1 MGGGGLLGGI
11 TGALFGSP
19 STPATPDYAGAAQ
32 QTAQGNLD
40 AARQAT
46 AANRV
51 NQITPY
57 GSLKYA
63 ETGTDK
69 YGNPTWTATTS
80 LSPEMQQLFNY
91 DTQSSLGLG
100 KLQNT
105 GLNYVENMLKT
116 PFDTSQMTQYRGDIQ
131 SPDYKQ
137 VSQGPQFSQLG
148 QAEALQRMGQAPTL
162 GLVGQASQA
171 LGVNPAEQ
179 ALRVGQSELAQGIT
193 PTEQALR
200 IGQAEQ
206 AQGVSPADAM
216 LRAGSTEQLQRD
228 LENQGMAGWDKAT
241 GLLLERLEPSLARQQ
256 KALDTQLANQGIMR
270 GSEAYNQA
278 QQDLAQK
285 QNDLR
290 TQAALSGQQV
300 QQNLFGQ
307 ALQAG
312 QFGNQAMT
320 QEQQNRLANLGF
332 TNTAMQQDYANR
344 LSGQQLQNQAA
355 QQNYANQLA
364 GLGLNNQAIA
374 QNFAQNLSAQQL
386 QNQAAQQNYA
396 NQLAGAGFNQAAIQQ
411 NFGNAVTAQQLA
423 NQAAQQNYANQLSGT
438 AANNQAL
445 LGMNQ
450 AQLANLGFSNE
461 AAQQDYANRQAMIN
475 QQNTIGQQGYQNQ
488 LAAQQANNAAMSQG
502 FANQLAAAQLANQ
515 ARGQQFAEAG
525 YLRNEPINTL
535 NAIRAGS
542 QVTGPTFQNV
552 PLQATTAGADL
563 LGAAGMTGNA
573 AIAQANAQNA
583 QQNAMMQG
591 LFSLGGAALM
601 SDIRTKENIKHLGY
615 LTNGLPFYE
624 FEYKPEF
631 KAFGGEGKHVGVM
644 AQEVEQV
651 LPHAVIEINGY
662 KVVNYGALQ

>member
-19 STPATPDYAGAAQ
+19 STPATPDYAGAATA
-32 QTAQGNLD
+32 TAQGNLD
-40 AARQAT
+40 AARAAT

-69 YGNPTWTATTS
+69 YGNPLWTATTS
-80 LSPEMQQLFNY
+80 LSPEMQQLYNY
-91 DTQSSLGLG
+91 DTQSALGLG
-100 KLQNT
+100 QLQNT
-105 GLNYVENMLKT
+105 GLNYVQNMLQT
-116 PFDTSQMTQYRGDIQ
+116 PFDTSGMTQYRGDIQ
-131 SPDYKQ
+131 SPTYGQ
-137 VSQGPQFSQLG
+137 VGQGPQFSALG
-148 QAEALQRMGQAPTL
+148 QAEAMQ
-162 GLVGQASQA
+162 
-171 LGVNPAEQ
+171 
-179 ALRVGQSELAQGIT
+179 
-193 PTEQALR
+193 
-200 IGQAEQ
+200 
-206 AQGVSPADAM
+206 
-216 LRAGSTEQLQRD
+216 RAGSTEQLQRD

-241 GLLLERLEPSLARQQ
+241 GLLMQRLEPSLERQQ

-332 TNTAMQQDYANR
+332 SNT
-344 LSGQQLQNQAA
+344 
-355 QQNYANQLA
+355 
-364 GLGLNNQAIA
+364 
-374 QNFAQNLSAQQL
+374 
-386 QNQAAQQNYA
+386 
-396 NQLAGAGFNQAAIQQ
+396 
-411 NFGNAVTAQQLA
+411 
-423 NQAAQQNYANQLSGT
+423 
-438 AANNQAL
+438 
-445 LGMNQ
+445 
-450 AQLANLGFSNE
+450 
-461 AAQQDYANRQAMIN
+461 AAQQDFENRQAMIN
-475 QQNTIGQQGYQNQ
+475 QLNTIGQQGYQNQ

-563 LGAAGMTGNA
+563 LSAAGMTGNA
-573 AIAQANAQNA
+573 AIANANAENA
-583 QQNAMMQG
+583 NRNAMIQG
-591 LFSLGGAALM
+591 LFSLGSAGVSKY
-601 SDIRTKENIKHLGY
+601 SDIRTKENIKAIGFLPSG
-615 LTNGLPFYE
+615 LTVYE
-624 FEYKPEF
+624 FEYKPEW
-631 KAFGGEGKHVGVM
+631 KDIAGHGKQIGVM
-644 AQEVEQV
+644 AQEVEKV
-651 LPHAVIEINGY
+651 LPHAVITLDDGY
-662 KVVNYGALQ
+662 KMVNYGALQ

>member
-1 MGGGGLLGGI
+1 MGGGGGLLGGI

-19 STPATPDYAGAAQ
+19 SQPATPDYAGAAQ

-40 AARQAT
+40 AARAAT

-51 NQITPY
+51 NQVTPY
-57 GSLKYA
+57 GSLSYA
-63 ETGTDK
+63 ETGSDK
-69 YGNPTWTATTS
+69 YGNPTWTATTG

-91 DTQSSLGLG
+91 DTQSAIGLG

-105 GLNYVENMLKT
+105 GLNYVQNMLAS
-116 PFDTSQMTQYRGDIQ
+116 PFDTSGMTQYRGDIQ
-131 SPDYKQ
+131 SPTYNQ
-137 VSQGPQFSQLG
+137 VGQGPQFSALG
-148 QAEALQRMGQAPTL
+148 QAEAMQ
-162 GLVGQASQA
+162 
-171 LGVNPAEQ
+171 
-179 ALRVGQSELAQGIT
+179 
-193 PTEQALR
+193 
-200 IGQAEQ
+200 
-206 AQGVSPADAM
+206 
-216 LRAGSTEQLQRD
+216 RAGGTEQLQRD

-241 GLLLERLEPSLARQQ
+241 GLLMERLNPSLERQQ
-256 KALDTQLANQGIMR
+256 KSLDTQLANQGIMR

-290 TQAALSGQQV
+290 TQAALGGQQV

-320 QEQQNRLANLGF
+320 QQQQNQLANLGF
-332 TNTAMQQDYANR
+332 TNT
-344 LSGQQLQNQAA
+344 
-355 QQNYANQLA
+355 
-364 GLGLNNQAIA
+364 
-374 QNFAQNLSAQQL
+374 
-386 QNQAAQQNYA
+386 
-396 NQLAGAGFNQAAIQQ
+396 
-411 NFGNAVTAQQLA
+411 
-423 NQAAQQNYANQLSGT
+423 
-438 AANNQAL
+438 
-445 LGMNQ
+445 
-450 AQLANLGFSNE
+450 

-502 FANQLAAAQLANQ
+502 FGNELAAAQLANQ
-515 ARGQQFAEAG
+515 ARGQQFSEAG

-542 QVTGPTFQNV
+542 QVTGPQFQNV
-552 PLQATTAGADL
+552 PLQATTAGADYM
-563 LGAAGMTGNA
+563 GAAGLTGQA
-573 AIAQANAQNA
+573 ALANANAENA
-583 QQNAMMQG
+583 QRNATMQG
-591 LFSLGGAALM
+591 LFSLGGSAMM

-615 LTNGLPFYE
+615 LPNGLPFYE

-631 KAFGGEGKHVGVM
+631 KSFGGEGKHVGVM

>member
-1 MGGGGLLGGI
+1 MGGGGGLLGGI

-19 STPATPDYAGAAQ
+19 SQPATPDYAGAAQ

-40 AARQAT
+40 AARAAT

-51 NQITPY
+51 NQVTPY
-57 GSLKYA
+57 GSLSYA
-63 ETGTDK
+63 ETGSDK
-69 YGNPTWTATTS
+69 YGNPTWTATTG

-91 DTQSSLGLG
+91 DTQSAIGLG

-105 GLNYVENMLKT
+105 GLNYVQNMLAS
-116 PFDTSQMTQYRGDIQ
+116 PFDTSRMTQYRGDIQ
-131 SPDYKQ
+131 SPTYNQ
-137 VSQGPQFSQLG
+137 VGQGPQFSALG
-148 QAEALQRMGQAPTL
+148 QAEAM
-162 GLVGQASQA
+162 S
-171 LGVNPAEQ
+171 
-179 ALRVGQSELAQGIT
+179 RVGNAQ
-193 PTEQALR
+193 
-200 IGQAEQ
+200 Q

-216 LRAGSTEQLQRD
+216 LRGGSTEQLQRD
-228 LENQGMAGWDKAT
+228 LENQGMAGWDRAT
-241 GLLLERLEPSLARQQ
+241 GLLMERLNPSLERQQ
-256 KALDTQLANQGIMR
+256 KSLDTQLANQGIMR

-312 QFGNQAMT
+312 QFGNQAAT
-320 QEQQNRLANLGF
+320 QQQQNQLANLGF

-344 LSGQQLQNQAA
+344 MSGQQLQNQAA
-355 QQNYANQLA
+355 QQNYANLLA
-364 GLGLNNQAIA
+364 GAG
-374 QNFAQNLSAQQL
+374 FG
-386 QNQAAQQNYA
+386 NQAAQQD
-396 NQLAGAGFNQAAIQQ
+396 F
-411 NFGNAVTAQQLA
+411 
-423 NQAAQQNYANQLSGT
+423 
-438 AANNQAL
+438 
-445 LGMNQ
+445 
-450 AQLANLGFSNE
+450 
-461 AAQQDYANRQAMIN
+461 ANRQATIN

-502 FANQLAAAQLANQ
+502 FGNELAAAQLANQ
-515 ARGQQFAEAG
+515 ARGQQFSEAG

-542 QVTGPTFQNV
+542 QVTGPQFQNV
-552 PLQATTAGADL
+552 PLQATTAGADYM
-563 LGAAGMTGNA
+563 GAAGLTGQA
-573 AIAQANAQNA
+573 ALANANAENA
-583 QQNAMMQG
+583 QRNATMQG
-591 LFSLGGAALM
+591 LFSLGGSAMM
-601 SDIRTKENIKHLGY
+601 SDIRTKESIKHLGY
-615 LTNGLPFYE
+615 LPNGLPFYE

-631 KAFGGEGKHVGVM
+631 KSFGGEGKHVGVM

>member
-1 MGGGGLLGGI
+1 MGGGGGLLGGI

-19 STPATPDYAGAAQ
+19 SQPATPDYAGAAQ

-40 AARQAT
+40 AARAAT

-51 NQITPY
+51 NQVTPY
-57 GSLKYA
+57 GSLSYA
-63 ETGTDK
+63 ETGSDK
-69 YGNPTWTATTS
+69 YGNPTWTATTG

-91 DTQSSLGLG
+91 DTQSAIGLG

-105 GLNYVENMLKT
+105 GLNYVQNMLAS
-116 PFDTSQMTQYRGDIQ
+116 PFDTSGMTQYRGDIQ
-131 SPDYKQ
+131 SPTYNQ
-137 VSQGPQFSQLG
+137 VGQGPQFSALG
-148 QAEALQRMGQAPTL
+148 QAEAMQ
-162 GLVGQASQA
+162 
-171 LGVNPAEQ
+171 
-179 ALRVGQSELAQGIT
+179 
-193 PTEQALR
+193 
-200 IGQAEQ
+200 
-206 AQGVSPADAM
+206 
-216 LRAGSTEQLQRD
+216 RAGGTEQLQRD

-241 GLLLERLEPSLARQQ
+241 GLLMERLNPSLERQQ
-256 KALDTQLANQGIMR
+256 RSLDTQLANQGIMR

-290 TQAALSGQQV
+290 TQAALGGQQV

-320 QEQQNRLANLGF
+320 QQQQNQLANLGF
-332 TNTAMQQDYANR
+332 TNT
-344 LSGQQLQNQAA
+344 
-355 QQNYANQLA
+355 
-364 GLGLNNQAIA
+364 
-374 QNFAQNLSAQQL
+374 
-386 QNQAAQQNYA
+386 
-396 NQLAGAGFNQAAIQQ
+396 
-411 NFGNAVTAQQLA
+411 
-423 NQAAQQNYANQLSGT
+423 
-438 AANNQAL
+438 
-445 LGMNQ
+445 
-450 AQLANLGFSNE
+450 

-502 FANQLAAAQLANQ
+502 FGNELAAAQLANQ
-515 ARGQQFAEAG
+515 ARGQQFSEAG

-542 QVTGPTFQNV
+542 QVTGPQFQNV
-552 PLQATTAGADL
+552 PLQATTAGADYM
-563 LGAAGMTGNA
+563 GAAGLTGQA
-573 AIAQANAQNA
+573 ALANANAENA
-583 QQNAMMQG
+583 QRNATMQG
-591 LFSLGGAALM
+591 LFSLGGSAMM

-615 LTNGLPFYE
+615 LPNGLPFYE

-631 KAFGGEGKHVGVM
+631 KSFGGEGKHVGVM

>member
-1 MGGGGLLGGI
+1 MGGGGGLLGGI

-19 STPATPDYAGAAQ
+19 SQPATPDYAGAAQ

-40 AARQAT
+40 AARAAT

-51 NQITPY
+51 NQVTPY
-57 GSLKYA
+57 GSLSYA
-63 ETGTDK
+63 ETGSDK
-69 YGNPTWTATTS
+69 YGNPTWTATTG

-91 DTQSSLGLG
+91 DTQSAIGLG

-105 GLNYVENMLKT
+105 GLNYVQNMLAS
-116 PFDTSQMTQYRGDIQ
+116 PFDTSGMTQYRGDIQ
-131 SPDYKQ
+131 SPTYNQ
-137 VSQGPQFSQLG
+137 VGQGPQFSALG
-148 QAEALQRMGQAPTL
+148 QAEAMQ
-162 GLVGQASQA
+162 
-171 LGVNPAEQ
+171 
-179 ALRVGQSELAQGIT
+179 
-193 PTEQALR
+193 
-200 IGQAEQ
+200 
-206 AQGVSPADAM
+206 
-216 LRAGSTEQLQRD
+216 RAGGTEQLQRD

-241 GLLLERLEPSLARQQ
+241 GLLMERLNPSLERQQ
-256 KALDTQLANQGIMR
+256 RSLDTQLANQGIMR

-290 TQAALSGQQV
+290 TQAALGGQQV

-320 QEQQNRLANLGF
+320 QQQQNQLANLGF
-332 TNTAMQQDYANR
+332 TNA
-344 LSGQQLQNQAA
+344 
-355 QQNYANQLA
+355 
-364 GLGLNNQAIA
+364 
-374 QNFAQNLSAQQL
+374 
-386 QNQAAQQNYA
+386 
-396 NQLAGAGFNQAAIQQ
+396 
-411 NFGNAVTAQQLA
+411 
-423 NQAAQQNYANQLSGT
+423 
-438 AANNQAL
+438 
-445 LGMNQ
+445 
-450 AQLANLGFSNE
+450 

-502 FANQLAAAQLANQ
+502 FGNELAAAQLANQ
-515 ARGQQFAEAG
+515 ARGQQFSEAG

-542 QVTGPTFQNV
+542 QVTGPQFQNV
-552 PLQATTAGADL
+552 PLQATTAGADYM
-563 LGAAGMTGNA
+563 GAAGLTGQA
-573 AIAQANAQNA
+573 ALANANAENA
-583 QQNAMMQG
+583 QRNATMQG
-591 LFSLGGAALM
+591 LFSLGGSAMM

-615 LTNGLPFYE
+615 LPNGLPFYE
-624 FEYKPEF
+624 FEYKPDF
-631 KAFGGEGKHVGVM
+631 KSFGGEGKHVGVM

>member
-1 MGGGGLLGGI
+1 MGGGGGLLGGI

-19 STPATPDYAGAAQ
+19 SQPATPDYAGAAQ

-40 AARQAT
+40 AARAAT

-51 NQITPY
+51 NQVTPY
-57 GSLKYA
+57 GSLSYA
-63 ETGTDK
+63 ETGSDK
-69 YGNPTWTATTS
+69 YGNPTWTATTG

-91 DTQSSLGLG
+91 DTQSAIGLG

-105 GLNYVENMLKT
+105 GLNYVQNMLAS
-116 PFDTSQMTQYRGDIQ
+116 PFDTSGMTQYRGDIQ
-131 SPDYKQ
+131 SPTYNQ
-137 VSQGPQFSQLG
+137 VGQGPQFSALG
-148 QAEALQRMGQAPTL
+148 QAEAMQ
-162 GLVGQASQA
+162 
-171 LGVNPAEQ
+171 
-179 ALRVGQSELAQGIT
+179 
-193 PTEQALR
+193 
-200 IGQAEQ
+200 
-206 AQGVSPADAM
+206 
-216 LRAGSTEQLQRD
+216 RAGGTEQLQRD

-241 GLLLERLEPSLARQQ
+241 GLLMERLNPSLERQQ
-256 KALDTQLANQGIMR
+256 KSLDTQLANQGIMR

-290 TQAALSGQQV
+290 TQAALGGQQV

-320 QEQQNRLANLGF
+320 QQQQNQLANLGF
-332 TNTAMQQDYANR
+332 TNA
-344 LSGQQLQNQAA
+344 
-355 QQNYANQLA
+355 
-364 GLGLNNQAIA
+364 
-374 QNFAQNLSAQQL
+374 
-386 QNQAAQQNYA
+386 
-396 NQLAGAGFNQAAIQQ
+396 
-411 NFGNAVTAQQLA
+411 
-423 NQAAQQNYANQLSGT
+423 
-438 AANNQAL
+438 
-445 LGMNQ
+445 
-450 AQLANLGFSNE
+450 

-502 FANQLAAAQLANQ
+502 FGNELAAAQLANQ
-515 ARGQQFAEAG
+515 ARGQQFSEAG

-542 QVTGPTFQNV
+542 QVTGPQFQNV
-552 PLQATTAGADL
+552 PLQATTAGADYM
-563 LGAAGMTGNA
+563 GAAGLTGQA
-573 AIAQANAQNA
+573 ALANANAENA
-583 QQNAMMQG
+583 QRNATMQG
-591 LFSLGGAALM
+591 LFSLGGSAMM

-615 LTNGLPFYE
+615 LPNGLPFYE

-631 KAFGGEGKHVGVM
+631 KSFGGEGKHVGVM

>member
-1 MGGGGLLGGI
+1 MGGGGGLLGGI

-19 STPATPDYAGAAQ
+19 SQPATPDYAGAAQ

-40 AARQAT
+40 AARAAT

-51 NQITPY
+51 NQVTPY
-57 GSLKYA
+57 GSLSYA
-63 ETGTDK
+63 ETGSDK
-69 YGNPTWTATTS
+69 YGNPTWTATTG

-91 DTQSSLGLG
+91 DTQSAIGLG

-105 GLNYVENMLKT
+105 GLNYVQNMLAS
-116 PFDTSQMTQYRGDIQ
+116 PFDTSGMTQYRGDIQ
-131 SPDYKQ
+131 SPTYNQ
-137 VSQGPQFSQLG
+137 VGQGPQFSALG
-148 QAEALQRMGQAPTL
+148 QAEAMQ
-162 GLVGQASQA
+162 
-171 LGVNPAEQ
+171 
-179 ALRVGQSELAQGIT
+179 
-193 PTEQALR
+193 
-200 IGQAEQ
+200 
-206 AQGVSPADAM
+206 
-216 LRAGSTEQLQRD
+216 RAGGTEQLQRD

-241 GLLLERLEPSLARQQ
+241 GLLMERLNPSLERQQ
-256 KALDTQLANQGIMR
+256 KSLDTQLANQGIMR

-290 TQAALSGQQV
+290 TQAALGGQQV

-320 QEQQNRLANLGF
+320 QQQQNQLANLGF
-332 TNTAMQQDYANR
+332 TNA
-344 LSGQQLQNQAA
+344 
-355 QQNYANQLA
+355 
-364 GLGLNNQAIA
+364 
-374 QNFAQNLSAQQL
+374 
-386 QNQAAQQNYA
+386 
-396 NQLAGAGFNQAAIQQ
+396 
-411 NFGNAVTAQQLA
+411 
-423 NQAAQQNYANQLSGT
+423 
-438 AANNQAL
+438 
-445 LGMNQ
+445 
-450 AQLANLGFSNE
+450 

-502 FANQLAAAQLANQ
+502 FGNELAAAQLANQ
-515 ARGQQFAEAG
+515 ARGQQFSEAG

-542 QVTGPTFQNV
+542 QVTGPQFQNV
-552 PLQATTAGADL
+552 PLQATTAGADYM
-563 LGAAGMTGNA
+563 GAAGLTGQA
-573 AIAQANAQNA
+573 ALANANAENA
-583 QQNAMMQG
+583 QRNATMQG
-591 LFSLGGAALM
+591 LFSLGGSAMM
-601 SDIRTKENIKHLGY
+601 SDIRTKESIKHLGY
-615 LTNGLPFYE
+615 LPNGLPFYE

-631 KAFGGEGKHVGVM
+631 KSFGGEGKHVGVM

>member
-80 LSPEMQQLFNY
+80 LSPEMQQLYNY
-91 DTQSSLGLG
+91 DTQSALGLG

-105 GLNYVENMLKT
+105 GLNYVQNMLQT
-116 PFDTSQMTQYRGDIQ
+116 PFDTSGMTQYRGDIT
-131 SPDYKQ
+131 SPTYNQ
-137 VSQGPQFSQLG
+137 VGQGPQFSALG
-148 QAEALQRMGQAPTL
+148 QAEAMQ
-162 GLVGQASQA
+162 
-171 LGVNPAEQ
+171 
-179 ALRVGQSELAQGIT
+179 
-193 PTEQALR
+193 
-200 IGQAEQ
+200 
-206 AQGVSPADAM
+206 
-216 LRAGSTEQLQRD
+216 RAGDTEQLQRD

-241 GLLLERLEPSLARQQ
+241 GLLMERLEPSLARQQ

-332 TNTAMQQDYANR
+332 SNT
-344 LSGQQLQNQAA
+344 
-355 QQNYANQLA
+355 
-364 GLGLNNQAIA
+364 
-374 QNFAQNLSAQQL
+374 
-386 QNQAAQQNYA
+386 
-396 NQLAGAGFNQAAIQQ
+396 
-411 NFGNAVTAQQLA
+411 
-423 NQAAQQNYANQLSGT
+423 
-438 AANNQAL
+438 
-445 LGMNQ
+445 
-450 AQLANLGFSNE
+450 

-552 PLQATTAGADL
+552 PLQATTAGADY

-573 AIAQANAQNA
+573 NIAAANAQNA

-615 LTNGLPFYE
+615 LPNGLSFYE

-644 AQEVEQV
+644 AQEVEQL